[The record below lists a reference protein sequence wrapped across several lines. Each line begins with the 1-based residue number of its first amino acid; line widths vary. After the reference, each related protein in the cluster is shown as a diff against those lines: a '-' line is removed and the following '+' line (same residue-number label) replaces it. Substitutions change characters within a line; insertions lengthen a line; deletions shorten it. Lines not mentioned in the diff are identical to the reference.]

1 MNGTHDEM
9 LEAVALLAL
18 GTLPQSEAEATASH
32 AAGCAECRAEY
43 ASLRAAASA
52 IGYAAELDVATID
65 AADAA
70 RLKARVM
77 DAVRASTAAA
87 PSAVV
92 RPLHS
97 APSLTAQAGRATWL
111 AYGAAAAALIVAVV
125 SSANYVVLRK
135 QSDADAVALAQ
146 ARAFQMQVA
155 QVVAPGSRYFEVPG
169 GEVVASNGRIFLA
182 LRDLPAPG
190 AGKVYQA
197 WTLREGAKAVAPSI
211 TFSPD
216 SNGVTLIELP
226 ESSAGL
232 AAVAVSVEPEGG
244 STAPTTKPTFVRKL
258 S

>member
-1 MNGTHDEM
+1 MNNPHDEM

-18 GTLPQSEAEATASH
+18 GTLPQSEAEAAASH

-43 ASLRAAASA
+43 ASLRTAADA
-52 IGYAAELDVATID
+52 IGYAAELDVATFD
-65 AADAA
+65 AASAA

-77 DAVRASTAAA
+77 DAVRSTATA

-92 RPLHS
+92 RPLRS
-97 APSLTAQAGRATWL
+97 APSIAAQAARTSWL

-135 QSDADAVALAQ
+135 QSDADAAALAQ
-146 ARAFQMQVA
+146 ARAFETQVA
-155 QVVAPGSRYFEVPG
+155 RVVAPGSRYYEVPG
-169 GEVVASNGRIFLA
+169 GEVVASSGRVFLA

-197 WTLREGAKAVAPSI
+197 WTLHEGAKAVAPSV
-211 TFSPD
+211 TFLPD

-226 ESSAGL
+226 ESTAGL

>member
-1 MNGTHDEM
+1 MNGHDEM

-18 GTLPQSEAEATASH
+18 GTLPQSDAAATASH

-43 ASLRAAASA
+43 RSLRAAADA
-52 IGYAAELDVATID
+52 IGYAAELEAATLD

-77 DAVRASTAAA
+77 DAVRSSTGAT
-87 PSAVV
+87 PGAVV
-92 RPLHS
+92 RPLRS
-97 APSLTAQAGRATWL
+97 APSLAAQAGRATWL

-125 SSANYVVLRK
+125 SSANYVILRK
-135 QSDADAVALAQ
+135 QSDADAAALAQ
-146 ARAFQMQVA
+146 AHAFEAQVA
-155 QVVAPGSRYFEVPG
+155 RVVAPGSRYFEVPG
-169 GEVVASNGRIFLA
+169 GEVVASSGRLFLA

-197 WTLREGAKAVAPSI
+197 WTLRQGAKAVAPSV
-211 TFSPD
+211 TFLPD
-216 SNGVTLIELP
+216 SSGVTLIELP
-226 ESSAGL
+226 ESSDGL